1 MDLIAA
7 LYKLL
12 PLVSFVLN
20 IFLISLV
27 LRRDWQQARNR
38 VFALLLL
45 ALGLWGFAL
54 FGMRS
59 SPNPQGADAALAWE
73 KMALVTVL
81 GVAVLFLHFTV
92 LYTRIKPHR
101 AILPG
106 FYLAWAVFTGLSLTN
121 QVVDRVVD
129 VALFGGHPGWEAKFT
144 SLGVLYLAAIHAASL
159 LGINNLIRTYRT
171 TRSPEERNRLLYM
184 VVGGVLF
191 LVGVTSDF
199 LFPED
204 ILFYP
209 FGMLA
214 NLYFT
219 SLTTVALLK
228 HRLMELRVALRSG
241 VTYTLVGTF
250 IAGVYGGA
258 FALFHFLFR
267 AQSSTDRLWASI
279 GAATVV
285 AIALQPALARIQ
297 QLADRWLYRERYD
310 HLKVLERFSRAT
322 KDITNLQS
330 LSEVLTNLV
339 CKAVQAESACLLLP
353 GPHGSHFYVASTS
366 GLTKMENVRLEDD
379 SPILSWLRHN
389 EGVLSRK
396 ELGLDTS
403 FRPLSSREVAAVE
416 AMQAELFIPLQA
428 KGQLTGILVVGAK
441 LSDEDYATSDIE
453 LLRTVVDQTATAIE
467 NARLH
472 TQEAKRL
479 NELEQL
485 EKLKQTLLLTVS
497 HEIKTPLTA
506 IKAGTEML
514 QLQDQAS
521 PTSPKGRLLRSINR
535 GVERLERLVEESL
548 DYAKMQDSNL
558 ELDLELIDLK
568 ELYEET
574 ISIATPAVR
583 AKRQTLEVHLPELV
597 PPVLVDRR
605 RCERI
610 LLNLISNANK
620 YTQPEGIIK
629 VNLKVERTCLT
640 TSVSDTGPGISKQEQ
655 DKLFNVYYR
664 GEAADGQTAS
674 QSSGLGLAIAKYLVE
689 LHGGKI
695 WLESTVG
702 KGSTFYYSLPL
713 RDSHESIGD

>member
-27 LRRDWQQARNR
+27 LRREWRQSRNR

-45 ALGLWGFAL
+45 STAMWSFAL

-59 SPNPQGADAALAWE
+59 SPYPQGAASAMAWE
-73 KMALVTVL
+73 RVVLVTVM
-81 GVAVLFLHFTV
+81 GVAVLFMHFSV
-92 LYTRIKPHR
+92 LYAKKKPHR
-101 AILPG
+101 ALIPG
-106 FYLAWAVFTGLSLTN
+106 SYLVWAIFAGLAVTN
-121 QVVDRVVD
+121 QVADRVVG
-129 VALFGGHPGWEAKFT
+129 VTLAGGHQGWAAQFT
-144 SLGVLYLAAIHAASL
+144 SLGVLYMVAIQAAGL
-159 LGINNLIRTYRT
+159 LGINKLMLTYHT
-171 TRSPEERNRLLYM
+171 TRSPEERNRILYM
-184 VVGGVLF
+184 VVGAGLF
-191 LVGVTSDF
+191 LVGVTLDF
-199 LFPED
+199 LFPRD
-204 ILFYP
+204 IFFYP

-219 SLTTVALLK
+219 ALTTVALLK
-228 HRLMELRVALRSG
+228 HRLMELRVAFRSG
-241 VTYTLVGTF
+241 VTYILVGTF
-250 IAGVYGGA
+250 ISGVYGGA
-258 FALFHFLFR
+258 FALFRFLFQ
-267 AQSSTDRLWASI
+267 AQESTDRLWSSI

-285 AIALQPALARIQ
+285 AIALQPALAKIQ

-310 HLKVLERFSRAT
+310 YLQILEQFSRTT
-322 KDITNLQS
+322 KDMTNLQS
-330 LSEVLTNLV
+330 LSEALTGLV
-339 CKAVQAESACLLLP
+339 CKGVQAESACLLLP
-353 GPHGSHFYVASTS
+353 AAQGHHFYIASAS
-366 GLTKMENVRLEDD
+366 GLTPAEDLRLEDD
-379 SPILSWLRHN
+379 CPILAWLRHH
-389 EGVLSRK
+389 EGSLSRK
-396 ELGLDTS
+396 DLGS
-403 FRPLSSREVAAVE
+403 VNSHRPLSPEEMAVVG

-428 KGQLTGILVVGAK
+428 KGQLTGVLVVGAK
-441 LSDEDYATSDIE
+441 LSDEEYASSDID
-453 LLRTVVDQTATAIE
+453 LLQMAVDQTATAIE

-472 TQEAKRL
+472 AQEAKRL
-479 NELEQL
+479 IELEQL

-514 QLQDQAS
+514 ALQEYSS

-558 ELDLELIDLK
+558 ELDLALTDIK

-574 ISIATPAVR
+574 ISIASPAIR
-583 AKRQTLEVHLPELV
+583 AKRQTLETNLPEFV
-597 PPVLVDRR
+597 PPLMVDRR
-605 RCERI
+605 RCERV

-620 YTQPEGIIK
+620 YTPAEGSIK
-629 VNLKVERTCLT
+629 VGLKVERSWLI
-640 TSVSDTGPGISKQEQ
+640 TSVTDTGPGINPREQ

-664 GEAADGQTAS
+664 GEAADGKTAS

-702 KGSTFYYSLPL
+702 KGSTFFYSLPL
-713 RDSHESIGD
+713 RDGHESIGN